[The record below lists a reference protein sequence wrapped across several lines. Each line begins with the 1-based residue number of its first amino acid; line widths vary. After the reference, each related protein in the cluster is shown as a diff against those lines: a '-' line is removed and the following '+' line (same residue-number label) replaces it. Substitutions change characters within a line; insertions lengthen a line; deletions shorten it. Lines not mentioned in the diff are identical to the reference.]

1 MKIAFKESFL
11 KDVKA
16 LKNNTLRKRVRAAI
30 EQIEHAA
37 QLSDIRN
44 LKKLRGED
52 TFYGIRVGDYRLGVT
67 LQKDTIIFIRCLH
80 RRDIYR
86 YIP

>member
-16 LKNNTLRKRVRAAI
+16 LGNNTLRKRVRAAI
-30 EQIEHAA
+30 EQVEHAA

-52 TFYGIRVGDYRLGVT
+52 TFYRIRVGDYRLGVT